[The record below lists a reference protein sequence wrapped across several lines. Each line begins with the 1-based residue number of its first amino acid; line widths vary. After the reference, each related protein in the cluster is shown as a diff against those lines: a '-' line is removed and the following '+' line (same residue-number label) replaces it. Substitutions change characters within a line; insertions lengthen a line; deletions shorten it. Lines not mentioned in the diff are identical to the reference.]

1 MKKKAIIISI
11 KGYKLTNN
19 EKKLLKYEN
28 PWGLILFKRNI
39 KSFEQIKKLIKN
51 IRKLSKNSK
60 FPIMIDEEG
69 KTVSRLSNIINHK
82 LSQKLFGD
90 IYKNAPEISLRVYQ
104 NYINN
109 LCFLFKKIG
118 ININT
123 VPVLDVLRKKTHK
136 IIGNRSFSKDP
147 LIVKKLGQTC
157 VKTYKSN
164 KIATVIKHIPGH
176 GCASSDSHLET
187 PKIKNSYKNLDKI
200 DFLPFK
206 SNPSLFA
213 MTAHVLYLSIDKENV
228 ATFSKKIIKEII
240 RKKMNFKGILIS
252 DDISMKALRYD
263 LITNARKSLLA
274 GCNLVLYCAGNY
286 KECSKLIK
294 GVPFLDKFTQKKT
307 SEFYKFL
314 S

>member
-90 IYKNAPEISLRVYQ
+90 IYKSAPEISLRVYQ

-213 MTAHVLYLSIDKENV
+213 MTAHVLYLNIDKKNV
-228 ATFSKKIIKEII
+228 ATFSKKIIREII
-240 RKKMNFKGILIS
+240 RKKINFKGILIS
-252 DDISMKALRYD
+252 DDISMKALKYD

-286 KECSKLIK
+286 TECSKLIK
-294 GVPFLDKFTQKKT
+294 AVPFLDKFTQKKT

>member
-39 KSFEQIKKLIKN
+39 KSFIQIKKLIKN

-187 PKIKNSYKNLDKI
+187 PKIKNSYKNLNKI

-228 ATFSKKIIKEII
+228 ATFSKKIIREII

-252 DDISMKALRYD
+252 DDISMKALKYD

-286 KECSKLIK
+286 TETSKLIK
-294 GVPFLDKFTQKKT
+294 AVPFLDKFTQKKT

>member
-19 EKKLLKYEN
+19 EKELLKYGK

-39 KSFEQIKKLIKN
+39 KSFIQIKELIKN
-51 IRKLSKNSK
+51 IRKLSKDSK

-90 IYKNAPEISLRVYQ
+90 MYKSAPQISLKIYQ
-104 NYINN
+104 NYINS
-109 LCFLFKKIG
+109 LCFLFRRIG

-123 VPVLDVLRKKTHK
+123 VAVLDVLRKKTHK

-147 LIVKKLGQTC
+147 LIVRKLGQAC
-157 VKTYKSN
+157 VKTYKLN

-176 GCASSDSHLET
+176 GCASSDSHFET
-187 PKIKNSYKNLDKI
+187 PKIKNSYKNLNKV
-200 DFLPFK
+200 DFFPFK
-206 SNPSLFA
+206 SNPSHFA
-213 MTAHVLYLSIDKENV
+213 MTAHVLYFNIDKENV
-228 ATFSKKIIKEII
+228 ATFSKKIITSII
-240 RKKMNFKGILIS
+240 RKKLNFKGILIS
-252 DDISMKALRYD
+252 DDISMKALKYD
-263 LITNARKSLLA
+263 LVTNARKSLLA

-286 KECSKLIK
+286 SDCSKLIK
-294 GVPFLDKFTQKKT
+294 AMPFLDKFTQKKT

>member
-228 ATFSKKIIKEII
+228 ATFSKKIIREII